1 MTDVKALA
9 PALLCLALLSGSAQA
24 VGLGDIAL
32 LSPIGEPLRAVV
44 PVTGADKSWR
54 AECFSLAPTGDGDLP
69 VVSEARIR
77 LARIGENFRL
87 VIVASKPISEPVIV
101 VKLRVGC
108 GVDLQRDYVL
118 LPGPPTALAVAAQDI
133 SRPSTG
139 ELVPRALAAA
149 DAATAGRTE
158 PPRRIARRHP
168 PRRDAAPA
176 APTGDA
182 SRPPTTLSGLANGR
196 DRIILGSALDDL
208 PAPAAGPALDERL
221 LKMETSLHLLNYQ
234 VDKLNQALT
243 LGREAQALHDRL
255 RHLQGSSGL
264 ALAAPVAATASA
276 EPASHPDAVGWLELL
291 LGVVIGGSVSA
302 GVAHLVS
309 RRHDR
314 RGATES
320 LLPAGHIT
328 KPRTSA

>member
-9 PALLCLALLSGSAQA
+9 PALLCLALLSGSAHA

-32 LSPIGEPLRAVV
+32 LSPIGEALRAVV

-54 AECFSLAPTGDGDLP
+54 AECFSLAPAGDSDLP
-69 VVSEARIR
+69 VVAEARIR

-158 PPRRIARRHP
+158 PPRRIAWRHP
-168 PRRDAAPA
+168 PRRDAATA
-176 APTGDA
+176 APQGER
-182 SRPPTTLSGLANGR
+182 RPPTTLAGLANGR
-196 DRIILGSALDDL
+196 DRIILASALDDL

-221 LKMETSLHLLNYQ
+221 LKMETSLHLLNDQ

-264 ALAAPVAATASA
+264 ALAAPAAAAASA
-276 EPASHPDAVGWLELL
+276 EPASHLDAVGWLELL

-314 RGATES
+314 RGATEL